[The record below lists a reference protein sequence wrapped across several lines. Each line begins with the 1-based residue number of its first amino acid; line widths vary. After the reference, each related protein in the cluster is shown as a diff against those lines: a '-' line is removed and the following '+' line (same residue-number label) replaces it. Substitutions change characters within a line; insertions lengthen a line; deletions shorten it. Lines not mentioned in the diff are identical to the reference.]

1 MARRYSPA
9 KPRATDAVK
18 GSPVKIHIFVS
29 FSLVSALFAG
39 LGWVPPSAAGQ
50 NVEIPP
56 PLVSPA
62 PGEGTP
68 NLNGIWTGPDI
79 LFEEAVR
86 RALGGELPPFTPY
99 GLERWENKDLTQDP
113 GGFCQPRAT
122 VRVFHSPMYFQIIQ
136 TEGLVTFLFELEHQY
151 HRVFTD
157 GRDHPEPLDITW
169 WGSSIGRYEGNRF
182 VVETIGLDDR
192 SWLFT
197 AGLQHS
203 EQLRF
208 TQIFE
213 KTGLDTIAYTET
225 YEDPVFFTEPWSIS
239 FDLDRQE
246 FDMLEV
252 ICEDNNRDPY
262 HYGSGNRELAP

>member
-1 MARRYSPA
+1 M
-9 KPRATDAVK
+9 PRATDTEEGKLVRSK
-18 GSPVKIHIFVS
+18 VRV
-29 FSLVSALFAG
+29 SLVLASALTAG
-39 LGWVPPSAAGQ
+39 LVWAPAPGVGQ

-56 PLVSPA
+56 PVVSPA
-62 PGEGTP
+62 PGEGIP
-68 NLNGIWTGPDI
+68 NLNGIWDGPNI
-79 LFEEAVR
+79 LNEGAVL

-99 GLERWENKDLTQDP
+99 GLERWETKDLTQDP

-122 VRVFHSPMYFQIIQ
+122 ARVFQSPMYFQIIQ

-169 WGSSIGRYEGNRF
+169 WGSSIGRYEGNRLR
-182 VVETIGLDDR
+182 VETIGLDDR
-192 SWLFT
+192 SWLFS

-203 EQLRF
+203 EQLRL
-208 TQIFE
+208 TQVFE
-213 KTGLDTIAYTET
+213 KTGPGTIAYTAT

-239 FDLDRQE
+239 FDLERQQY
-246 FDMLEV
+246 DMLEV

>member
-1 MARRYSPA
+1 M
-9 KPRATDAVK
+9 VK
-18 GSPVKIHIFVS
+18 EGPVRSNV
-29 FSLVSALFAG
+29 LVSLIPALVLIAG
-39 LGWVPPSAAGQ
+39 LGWAPGSAAGQ

-62 PGEGTP
+62 PGEGIP
-68 NLNGIWTGPDI
+68 NINGIWTGPNI
-79 LFEEAVR
+79 LSEDAVR
-86 RALGGELPPFTPY
+86 RALGGEMPPFTPY
-99 GLERWENKDLTQDP
+99 GLERWDNKDLTQDP

-122 VRVFHSPMYFQIIQ
+122 ARVFHSPMYFQIIQ

-169 WGSSIGRYEGNRF
+169 WGSSIGRYEGNKLE
-182 VVETIGLDDR
+182 VETIGLDER
-192 SWLFT
+192 SWLFS
-197 AGLQHS
+197 GGFEHS

-208 TQIFE
+208 TQVFE
-213 KTGLDTIAYTET
+213 KTGPDTIAYTET

-239 FDLDRQE
+239 FDLERQE
-246 FDMLEV
+246 YDMLEV